1 MFKFIAMRDINY
13 GCVLFLMILV
23 CTQFCSVH
31 AMTSETYMLK
41 EDKILSRNVEILDLK
56 QVTSLI
62 ECTVTCGE
70 NDRCV
75 STNLSPRT
83 GGGSG
88 RTCEL
93 LDGARLRETEAELEE
108 AIGWTHTCE

>member
-1 MFKFIAMRDINY
+1 
-13 GCVLFLMILV
+13 MILLMTLLLCDIAV
-23 CTQFCSVH
+23 HVH
-31 AMTSETYMLK
+31 AEWGRSYTWKSEKNRKM
-41 EDKILSRNVEILDLK
+41 IQNVEILDSIRME
-56 QVTSLI
+56 SLI
-62 ECTVTCGE
+62 QCTVACTE

-75 STNLSPRT
+75 STNLSPTT

>member
-1 MFKFIAMRDINY
+1 MEITKVI
-13 GCVLFLMILV
+13 VLFMTIL
-23 CTQFCSVH
+23 TKQITTNVH
-31 AMTSETYMLK
+31 AVHARTYSWKSEKNRHKTQ
-41 EDKILSRNVEILDLK
+41 NVEILDSK
-56 QVTSLI
+56 QVTSSI
-62 ECTVTCGE
+62 QCTVTCGK

-108 AIGWTHTCE
+108 AIDWTHTCE

>member
-1 MFKFIAMRDINY
+1 MLYLKAQM
-13 GCVLFLMILV
+13 MILITILACQMV
-23 CTQFCSVH
+23 AKVNAEKGCTLAWKSEKHCK
-31 AMTSETYMLK
+31 MTQ
-41 EDKILSRNVEILDLK
+41 NAEILDLK
-56 QVTSLI
+56 QVSSSI
-62 ECTVTCGE
+62 QCTVTCGE

-75 STNLSPRT
+75 STNLSPRS